1 MRSPGFDCSNMFGFN
16 IIQANIPKVFPA
28 IVFDDSE
35 YLFLHFMNL
44 AIQLNIPILYL
55 NILQYWGRSRD
66 YVQKCVEWPIKIMLI
81 QIKAI
86 ISEFLTY
93 FRKAVQMCVLALKSE
108 NKLEKD
114 QRPREQA
121 FHCFIN
127 NIFSI

>member
-66 YVQKCVEWPIKIMLI
+66 YV
-81 QIKAI
+81 
-86 ISEFLTY
+86 
-93 FRKAVQMCVLALKSE
+93 
-108 NKLEKD
+108 
-114 QRPREQA
+114 
-121 FHCFIN
+121 
-127 NIFSI
+127 